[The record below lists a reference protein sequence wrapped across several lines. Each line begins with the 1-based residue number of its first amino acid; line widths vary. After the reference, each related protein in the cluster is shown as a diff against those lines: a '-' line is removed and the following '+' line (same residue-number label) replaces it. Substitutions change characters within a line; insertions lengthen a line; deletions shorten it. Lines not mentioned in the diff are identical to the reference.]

1 MQYGIKFMQT
11 IKNIGLIALSLMGV
25 CILGI
30 TGWSLSQQPPKE
42 VRTLENVLRRLSRG
56 NNFGNQPITFM
67 VASGHYTANLALQR
81 GLCKPDKCD
90 MFTQLN
96 PYKRYNNGWDELIR
110 QDYAVGDIAAWTASS
125 GTIVISRASFRAYGS
140 QNDYLACTVAHELAH
155 LKRNHIFKASYFTNH
170 NLKGYSKEQKKLEEM
185 KFSRK
190 QELEADRD
198 AATMLTRSGYAGRVC
213 QQELVF
219 MYSSIGNGSITEP
232 ESTHPGYEDR
242 IKSIRNHYDA
252 LKKQPTKPQNDTRAR
267 YNYDN
272 HDNLLTLTPLP

>member
-1 MQYGIKFMQT
+1 MRKLIK
-11 IKNIGLIALSLMGV
+11 IRLIAMAAVGLFTV
-25 CILGI
+25 GI
-30 TGWSLSQQPPKE
+30 AGWSWAQQPPKE
-42 VRTLENVLRRLSRG
+42 VRTLENVLKRLSRG
-56 NNFGNQPITFM
+56 NNIGNQPIAFM
-67 VASGHYTANLALQR
+67 VVSGNYAAHLAQQR
-81 GLCKPDKCD
+81 GLCKPDECD

-110 QDYAVGDIAAWTASS
+110 QDYAVGDIAAWTAST

-140 QNDYLACTVAHELAH
+140 RNDYLACTVAHELAH

-198 AATMLTRSGYAGRVC
+198 AATMLSRSGYVGRVC

-252 LKKQPTKPQNDTRAR
+252 LKKQQTKPQKNTRAR

-272 HDNLLTLTPLP
+272 HDNLLTLTPLT

>member
-1 MQYGIKFMQT
+1 MRKLIK
-11 IKNIGLIALSLMGV
+11 IRLIAMTAAGLLTV
-25 CILGI
+25 GI
-30 TGWSLSQQPPKE
+30 AGWSWTQQPPKE
-42 VRTLENVLRRLSRG
+42 VRTLENVLKRLSRG
-56 NNFGNQPITFM
+56 NNIGNQPIAFM
-67 VASGHYTANLALQR
+67 VVSGNYAAHLAQQR
-81 GLCKPDKCD
+81 GLCKPDECD

-110 QDYAVGDIAAWTASS
+110 QDYAVGDIAAWTAST

-140 QNDYLACTVAHELAH
+140 RNDYLACTIAHELAH

-198 AATMLTRSGYAGRVC
+198 AARMLSRARYAGRVC

-219 MYSSIGNGSITEP
+219 LYSSIGNGSITEP

-242 IKSIRNHYDA
+242 IKSIRIHYDA
-252 LKKQPTKPQNDTRAR
+252 LRRQLTKPQKDTRAR

-272 HDNLLTLTPLP
+272 HDNLLTLTPLT